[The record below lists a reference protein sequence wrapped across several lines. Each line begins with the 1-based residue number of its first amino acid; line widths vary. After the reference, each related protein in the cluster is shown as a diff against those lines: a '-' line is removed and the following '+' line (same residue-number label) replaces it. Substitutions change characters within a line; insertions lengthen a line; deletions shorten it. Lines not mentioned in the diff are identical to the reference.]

1 MISEVKGLES
11 NPLFLS
17 IFDLFLSDLGNN
29 RDIMERKTM
38 IQLFVVFV
46 AVSFM
51 IGMFTYFEREEINK
65 QTGGGSGTQDNTTE
79 TFVAA
84 EGKGMGRLMS
94 YESTIYVS
102 PWNESYRG
110 IIESLKSEKQVE
122 YLNFAG
128 ETAVLTTSS
137 KSNLSYIREK
147 LENIDS
153 DVFTEVVI
161 AFSDPIKFTLING
174 SIKNMSISPINVMI
188 DPATPK
194 DEMIPASI
202 TADISQI
209 NIKNE
214 KVKLE
219 PKKSTVIL
227 EKELGCGQSY
237 WMQGSIG
244 WENRSVDLNSYAILL
259 NISRD
264 EINYM
269 ENDIVILPRKINSTE
284 MEILRNKNLSFL
296 TAIFEDSINVN
307 TTSKAEVESAISSL
321 GISGLSYS
329 DSIMN
334 ATFSA
339 AESDLPALTNELGK
353 TLDNL
358 KLKRSCG
365 TSISTVTINGT
376 KYFVE
381 IGARDV
387 ANYLNIIKAVDGNAN
402 VTLEVYTIGRSLTK
416 ITLLDVQ

>member
-1 MISEVKGLES
+1 
-11 NPLFLS
+11 
-17 IFDLFLSDLGNN
+17 
-29 RDIMERKTM
+29 MERKTI

-46 AVSFM
+46 AVSFV

-65 QTGGGSGTQDNTTE
+65 NKGTGTAQDNTTE

-84 EGKGMGRLMS
+84 DGKGMGRLMS

-102 PWNESYRG
+102 PWNESYRD
-110 IIESLKSEKQVE
+110 IVESLKLEKQIE

-147 LENIDS
+147 LGSIDS
-153 DVFTEVVI
+153 DVFAEVVI
-161 AFSDPIKFTLING
+161 VFSDPIKFTLING

-194 DEMIPASI
+194 DEMIPASV

-209 NIKNE
+209 DIKNV
-214 KVKLE
+214 KVNLE
-219 PKKSTVIL
+219 PKKSTVTL
-227 EKELGCGQSY
+227 EAKLVCDQSY
-237 WMQGSIG
+237 QIQGSIS
-244 WENRSVDLNSYAILL
+244 WENRSVDLNNYATLL
-259 NISRD
+259 NISKD
-264 EINYM
+264 EINYVK
-269 ENDIVILPRKINSTE
+269 DDLVILPRKINSTE
-284 MEILRNKNLSFL
+284 METLRNENLSFL
-296 TAIFEDSINVN
+296 TAIFEDSINAN
-307 TTSKAEVESAISSL
+307 TTNKTEVESAISSL

-334 ATFSA
+334 ATFTA
-339 AESDLPALTNELGK
+339 TESDLPALTNELSK
-353 TLDNL
+353 TLGNL

-365 TSISTVTINGT
+365 TSVSTVTINGT

-381 IGARDV
+381 TSARDV
-387 ANYLNIIKAVDGNAN
+387 ANYLDIGKAVDGNAN
-402 VTLEVYTIGRSLTK
+402 VTLEVSTIGRSLTK